1 MGDGNIKLIYFL
13 VNAALVVLAIGA
25 VAAVVGLFG
34 NGHLSV
40 EAEYPRLNTG
50 LPEGIVMTDNPTV
63 SLDVADPTTKQRL
76 LSFGI
81 AVVQGLLIALGLWLL
96 RGVAGSVKEGDPFGR
111 ANVKRL
117 RGLGFLLVL
126 GAPIAALIDQ
136 SLRWQLVNTLPPGRY
151 GEAMA
156 PSFGL
161 PVGVMLAG
169 VGTFVLA
176 EVFAYGVR
184 LREDVEATI

>member
-1 MGDGNIKLIYFL
+1 MGDGNTKLILFL

-25 VAAVVGLFG
+25 VIAVVGLFG

-40 EAEYPRLNTG
+40 DAEYPSPNVH
-50 LPEGIVMTDNPTV
+50 LPQGVVLKDNPTV
-63 SLDVADPTTKQRL
+63 SLDIADPNTKQKL
-76 LSFGI
+76 LSFGT
-81 AVVQGLLIALGLWLL
+81 AAVQGILIAIGLWLL
-96 RGVAGSVKEGDPFGR
+96 RGLAASVKAGDPFGF

-151 GEAMA
+151 GDAMA

-161 PVGVMLAG
+161 PIGIMLAG
-169 VGTFVLA
+169 VGAFILA